1 VAAGAAGDMGGGGS
15 LVARIEK
22 FNLKNR
28 NENGCSMIIY

>member
-1 VAAGAAGDMGGGGS
+1 VAAEAVGGMGGGGS

-22 FNLKNR
+22 FNLKNC